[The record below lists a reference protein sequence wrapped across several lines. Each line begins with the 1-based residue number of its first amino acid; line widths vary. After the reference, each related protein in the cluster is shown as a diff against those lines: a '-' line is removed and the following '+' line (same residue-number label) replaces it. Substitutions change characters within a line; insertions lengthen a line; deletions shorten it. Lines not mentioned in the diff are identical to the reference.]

1 MVFPT
6 IALRPYNLPF
16 WGKMSCLF
24 LFAIIISVLH
34 TFTRLLLNSGL
45 YTVYAPF
52 FLTLFKHQSAVAPVA
67 SEVIVTPSSDDVAM
81 TKDSEVTDKVQAKD
95 GTREG
100 GTGDVTEE
108 EVLFSKP
115 KMAFFRLHFL
125 VWKCNI
131 A

>member
-1 MVFPT
+1 M
-6 IALRPYNLPF
+6 
-16 WGKMSCLF
+16 
-24 LFAIIISVLH
+24 H
-34 TFTRLLLNSGL
+34 
-45 YTVYAPF
+45 PF

-81 TKDSEVTDKVQAKD
+81 TKESEVTDKVQAKD

-100 GTGDVTEE
+100 GNGDVTEE
-108 EVLFSKP
+108 EVLFRKP
-115 KMAFFRLHFL
+115 KMEFFRLHFL